1 MSELLQSFQAWLRG
15 STKGS
20 EINKSLVGKV
30 VAVTG
35 STQGIGKAI
44 AKDLIQRGA
53 KVLLLCRDISK
64 ATDLAFELSSLTH
77 QGSAQAYHL
86 DLASLAS
93 VKKCADQI
101 MANELR
107 LDFLVNNAGIA
118 MCPYEKSVDGV
129 ELQFATNH
137 LGSVPN
143 YKDIKEIFVL
153 EIQ

>member
-1 MSELLQSFQAWLRG
+1 MLSGRLA
-15 STKGS
+15 
-20 EINKSLVGKV
+20 V
-30 VAVTG
+30 VTG
-35 STQGIGKAI
+35 GAQGIGKAI

-101 MANELR
+101 LANELR

-137 LGSVPN
+137 LGSVSN
-143 YKDIKEIFVL
+143 YKNNQTIIHF
-153 EIQ
+153 